1 MVRGLVRGK
10 RDARDDDH
18 DDEVPGAPWLEITHR
33 TEDREGGD
41 GNELGPERE
50 RLQVPWELG
59 HAMASPDDIHLVQ
72 RRPIRE
78 REGTEQRLTF
88 SETRRVVRDKDA
100 REGHGMRERVREG
113 GEAMSFGR
121 VKQEVEVGADL
132 QPEAEEQRIDQ
143 GVDHFYRAAEHILG
157 GQLERAAH

>member
-1 MVRGLVRGK
+1 MVGGLVRGK

-50 RLQVPWELG
+50 RLQVPWEFG

-72 RRPIRE
+72 RRPIRK
-78 REGTEQRLTF
+78 REGTKQRLTF
-88 SETRRVVRDKDA
+88 SETRRVVRHKEA
-100 REGHGMRERVREG
+100 REGHGMRERVCEG
-113 GEAMSFGR
+113 REAMSFGR
-121 VKQEVEVGADL
+121 VEQEVEVGADL
-132 QPEAEEQRIDQ
+132 QPKSEE
-143 GVDHFYRAAEHILG
+143 
-157 GQLERAAH
+157 